1 MSRLEYTVHNYMED
15 IVSELIAKRQRE
27 DPDFEFCERC
37 RMDISAIMLNALE
50 PQYVKVKTKL
60 DEFDE
65 NDVAN
70 LNRLLDEAARQV
82 RANPHH
88 GRDDN
93 GGYHLENFSERM
105 VKQVL
110 EDFMENQSEVELEP
124 DMVPLVAA
132 LVLNQ
137 TKPRYAVTTR
147 GGAYKRL
154 AQLDHQ
160 FVPTTIS
167 CIYNVIRQLK
177 DMK

>member
-1 MSRLEYTVHNYMED
+1 VGKLDYTAHNFMED
-15 IVSELIAKRQRE
+15 IVFELIALKQKD
-27 DPDFEFCERC
+27 DPDFDFCERC
-37 RMDISAIMLNALE
+37 RMDIGAIVLNAVE
-50 PQYVKVKTKL
+50 PQYIKVKTKL
-60 DEFDE
+60 AELDETTRKSLE
-65 NDVAN
+65 QLV
-70 LNRLLDEAARQV
+70 DEAAEQV

-88 GRDDN
+88 DREDN

-105 VKQVL
+105 VRQVL
-110 EDFMENQSEVELEP
+110 AEFVENQFEIELAPE
-124 DMVPLVAA
+124 DIPLVAA
-132 LVLNQ
+132 MVLNQ

-177 DMK
+177 DLK